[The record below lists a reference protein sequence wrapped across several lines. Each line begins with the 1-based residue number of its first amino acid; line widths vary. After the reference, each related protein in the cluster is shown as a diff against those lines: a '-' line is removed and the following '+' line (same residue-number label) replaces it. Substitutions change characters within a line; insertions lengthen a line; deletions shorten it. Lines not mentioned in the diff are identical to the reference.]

1 MAKVLALYREQ
12 HPVFYFSNTLA
23 AFETLNP
30 NKAQLL
36 IGYLPSY
43 RQFTSWLKSEGY
55 VEFKNSKGITY
66 TLRPIVIN
74 RHALPLPDIQL
85 LLL

>member
-1 MAKVLALYREQ
+1 MAKVLALYRDKV
-12 HPVFYFSNTLA
+12 PVFYFSNTLA

-30 NKAQLL
+30 NKAQLH

-43 RQFTSWLKSEGY
+43 RQFTSWLKTDGY
-55 VEFKNSKGITY
+55 VEFIGTGGIQY
-66 TLRPIVIN
+66 TLKPIVIN
-74 RHALPLPDIQL
+74 RHPLPLPDIQL